1 MMHRGR
7 VSLVLLAV
15 ASALL
20 AGCRSAP
27 APRMPRLVGQ
37 EVLGA
42 LTPAGL
48 REVYRTPA
56 AVVRSIE
63 GTKHIAVQDAD
74 LAADSL
80 VDDTNLLVFVEGAG
94 DTVEG
99 FRSTARLVAES
110 PYTFPGGNGRLVVVL
125 LKWSESTNVVAEH
138 MNRAAQQAG
147 AAALVDMLEVHR
159 LRHGSDGH
167 ISLIGFSAG
176 TRVIEMAFQGAAAQ
190 GEEPS
195 DPGSA
200 EAKPGGPARLAVA
213 RPRGLSNSPELGMAK
228 PDGPR
233 ARPRAEPGWHA
244 EALAQVANVVF
255 LGSSIGSEESMPL
268 AGIRG
273 RFLNFVNPRD
283 THFGD
288 RAAYV
293 APAGG
298 SADPLKLLQQAT
310 IQRRPRFG
318 ASVAG
323 FLDLP
328 TLTAIG
334 QFDAV
339 ESLERS
345 AGAEVAGRAFK
356 RVNVPVPPTLMAFNL
371 FGDPLPNDD
380 LDDYLNQA
388 PNHYILVGRGPSGR
402 TDVVDFRQYRP
413 AAEEFVR
420 EFVAAAALRG
430 RIDRF
435 DLKSVSQGANPFG
448 VPFIVPWAIFGSS
461 PPAAEPEKSAEPA
474 VPPSPPKAGE
484 PSP

>member
-7 VSLVLLAV
+7 FSLVLLAA

-27 APRMPRLVGQ
+27 PPRVPRLVGQ

-80 VDDTNLLVFVEGAG
+80 VDDTNLLVLVEGAG

-99 FRSTARLVAES
+99 FRWTARLVAES

-125 LKWSESTNVVAEH
+125 LKWSESTSVVAEH
-138 MNRAAQQAG
+138 MNRPAQQAG
-147 AAALVDMLEVHR
+147 AAALADMLEVHR
-159 LRHGSDGH
+159 LRHGSGGH

-195 DPGSA
+195 GPGSA

-213 RPRGLSNSPELGMAK
+213 RPRGLSN
-228 PDGPR
+228 PR

-244 EALAQVANVVF
+244 EAFAQVANVVF

-298 SADPLKLLQQAT
+298 SANPLKLLQQAT
-310 IQRRPRFG
+310 IERRPRFG

-328 TLTAIG
+328 TLTAVG

-474 VPPSPPKAGE
+474 VPPSPPKAAE
-484 PSP
+484 PPP